1 MKLRM
6 IAVALFFS
14 ALSAAIAQT
23 HVPVA
28 TVAPRPED
36 VATIDGMIKAY
47 YEVITGP
54 AGQPRDW
61 ARDRSLY
68 IKDLRFVMVEY
79 DKAGKP
85 DPQIV
90 DHQAFVDGS
99 SDGLSKGGFYEKEI
113 HRVTERFGPI
123 AHVWSTYETRRTETG
138 PILKRGIN
146 SIELFWDGKRAGS
159 PTRSGPTRRRRPRS
173 RRSTCLSRRSVRLG
187 DDDGEGA
194 RASAREQATYDE
206 PPLTVSPSAEPRGNR
221 IRPLPPPAS
230 THKVAAPRQS

>member
-1 MKLRM
+1 MKNL
-6 IAVALFFS
+6 VSLALGVFMTVT
-14 ALSAAIAQT
+14 ALAQT

-28 TVAPRPED
+28 TVAPRPDD

-79 DKAGKP
+79 DKDGKP

-99 SDGLSKGGFYEKEI
+99 NASLSKGFYEKEI

-123 AHVWSTYETRRTETG
+123 AHVWSTYDTRRTETG
-138 PILKRGIN
+138 PIIKRGIN
-146 SIELFWDGKRAGS
+146 SIELFWDGKRWWIANAIW
-159 PTRSGPTRRRRPRS
+159 T
-173 RRSTCLSRRSVRLG
+173 
-187 DDDGEGA
+187 
-194 RASAREQATYDE
+194 DE
-206 PPLTVSPSAEPRGNR
+206 TKDNPIPKEY
-221 IRPLPPPAS
+221 LP
-230 THKVAAPRQS
+230 K